1 MAAKLVVVAAFFVL
15 LWFIFDES
23 GERRERAACRAE
35 AGPWQGASPSTKQN
49 RDDVIIECLLERGND
64 LQPSNPSDV
73 VFLKLGTLEW
83 IWTPCS
89 I

>member
-1 MAAKLVVVAAFFVL
+1 MAAILVVVAAFFVL

-35 AGPWQGASPSTKQN
+35 AGPWQN

-73 VFLKLGTLEW
+73 MFLKLGTLEW